1 MVAPNG
7 ARRTKADHP
16 ALPITPAELAQA
28 AAACLDAGAA
38 AIHLHVRDRD
48 QRHTLDPDAY
58 KAALAAVRAAVGDR
72 MICQITTEAVGAY
85 APAQQMAT
93 VREVRP
99 ESVSLAIRELVP
111 DAAHERAAARF
122 FAWLRRERI
131 HPQFVLYDAGEVVRF
146 NDLRDRGV
154 VPDGPAFLLFVL
166 GRYPV
171 GEVSHPRDVAP
182 FVAAADPGDP
192 WAVCAF
198 GRAEGACALTAA
210 AMGGHSRVGFENNF
224 ILSTG
229 ATAPD
234 NAALVAEA
242 VDAARCAGRK
252 MADADAARGMVLC
265 HGPWRRRTRRHSD
278 VDR

>member
-1 MVAPNG
+1 MATDGEHGRSDPPFLVMVAPNG

-16 ALPITPAELAQA
+16 ALPIAPAELAHA

-93 VREVRP
+93 VRDVRP

-131 HPQFVLYDAGEVVRF
+131 RPQFVLYDAGEVVLF

-154 VPDGPAFLLFVL
+154 VPDGPAFLLFAL

-171 GEVSHPRDVAP
+171 GRVSHPRDLAP

-252 MADADAARGMVLC
+252 MADADAARGMVL
-265 HGPWRRRTRRHSD
+265 
-278 VDR
+278 

>member
-1 MVAPNG
+1 MATDGEHGRSDPPFLVMVAPNG

-93 VREVRP
+93 VRDVRP

-131 HPQFVLYDAGEVVRF
+131 RPQFVLYDAGEVVRF

-171 GEVSHPRDVAP
+171 GRVSHPRDLAP

-252 MADADAARGMVLC
+252 MADADAARGMVL
-265 HGPWRRRTRRHSD
+265 
-278 VDR
+278 